1 VRILIVKTSSMGDV
15 VHALP
20 LAADIARARPNALI
34 DWACEDAFLPIP
46 RMSPHVN
53 EVRRVSLRRWRKQL
67 LSPAMWSEVARV
79 RTKLRDVRYDLVIDC
94 QGLLKSALVARWARA
109 PIAGFGPVTA
119 REPMAARFY
128 TQRFEIPADLPAVQR
143 CRELG
148 ARALGYELDGPP
160 RFELRPTGTPLADLG
175 PQSAVLLANT
185 SRASKL
191 WPEDRWI
198 ELGRWLGE
206 RGLRSVFFWGAPEE
220 GERVRRLAA
229 AIPNAHVA
237 PRSGLD
243 VLGASLARA
252 PLVVGV
258 DTGLTHLGAALGR
271 PCVGIFC
278 DYPIERVGLT
288 GDGPVASLGGV
299 GQQPAFEDVRAAC
312 ERVLG

>member
-1 VRILIVKTSSMGDV
+1 MGDV

-20 LAADIARARPNALI
+20 LAADIARARPDALI
-34 DWACEDAFLPIP
+34 DWACEEAFAALP

-79 RTKLRDVRYDLVIDC
+79 RSKLRDARYDLVIDC
-94 QGLLKSALVARWARA
+94 QGLIKSALVSSWTRS
-109 PIAGFGPVTA
+109 PVAGYDQRTV
-119 REPMAARFY
+119 REPLATRFY
-128 TQRFEIPADLPAVQR
+128 ARSFEVPVDLPAVQR

-148 ARALGYELDGPP
+148 AQALGYALEGPP
-160 RFELRPTGTPLADLG
+160 RFDLKPTATPLAGIGEDT
-175 PQSAVLLANT
+175 AVLLVNT
-185 SRASKL
+185 SRATKL
-191 WPEDRWI
+191 WPEERWI
-198 ELGRWLGE
+198 ALGRWLTE
-206 RGLRSVFFWGAPEE
+206 RGLRSSLFWGAPEE
-220 GERVRRLAA
+220 AERVRRLAE
-229 AIPNAHVA
+229 AIPGAVVA

-252 PLVVGV
+252 RLVVGV

-288 GDGPVASLGGV
+288 GDGPVESLGGV
-299 GQQPAFEDVRAAC
+299 GQQPALEQVQAAC
-312 ERVLG
+312 ERVLA